1 MLELKKDRDITFSF
15 VVHVRDAAG
24 DVAAFWSNLKGVAD
38 QFEATYEVLFVDD
51 GSVDETPGILQELV
65 EGSDC
70 VRAITLSRCFG
81 YEAAVTAGADLATG
95 SAILCMPC
103 ADRGAVDVIAEM
115 VSLWRRGAS
124 VVAAMGDTAGREK
137 PSAAVRYLMSL
148 FTAAYESPVEE
159 VLLVDR
165 SVRESLRDGRSTS
178 PGGLGPLIHWAGFD
192 CRRLTYVSRRDA
204 SAWEKA
210 FPPARVAIGQAVRS
224 PSGQL
229 ALGAMAGAIL
239 LAITI
244 VYGLVNLLLWPFGA
258 TSGGYANFVAALIG
272 LVGLGLL
279 LLGGGGVFLIR
290 SVARTVEDVQVRP
303 PYVVSGRSGFAEPPA
318 PRRDEN
324 EWDEQ
329 ADQPRAGDITLFT

>member
-103 ADRGAVDVIAEM
+103 ADRGAVDVITEM

-124 VVAAMGDTAGREK
+124 VVAAASVVAGAGVVVASSSPHPARNTT
-137 PSAAVRYLMSL
+137 SIS
-148 FTAAYESPVEE
+148 TAAGI
-159 VLLVDR
+159 R
-165 SVRESLRDGRSTS
+165 S
-178 PGGLGPLIHWAGFD
+178 PLITGSFPVL
-192 CRRLTYVSRRDA
+192 RLR
-204 SAWEKA
+204 
-210 FPPARVAIGQAVRS
+210 G
-224 PSGQL
+224 
-229 ALGAMAGAIL
+229 
-239 LAITI
+239 
-244 VYGLVNLLLWPFGA
+244 
-258 TSGGYANFVAALIG
+258 
-272 LVGLGLL
+272 
-279 LLGGGGVFLIR
+279 
-290 SVARTVEDVQVRP
+290 VARP
-303 PYVVSGRSGFAEPPA
+303 G
-318 PRRDEN
+318 
-324 EWDEQ
+324 
-329 ADQPRAGDITLFT
+329 AGG